1 MMYTPDPAFFHS
13 RTSIPMMMMMMMT
26 MVVVV
31 VVVVVMMMMMMIKNN
46 NSWRKPAN
54 EIISNDSAS
63 FLLVML

>member
-1 MMYTPDPAFFHS
+1 MMYTPDPASFHS

-26 MVVVV
+26 MMVVV
-31 VVVVVMMMMMMIKNN
+31 MMMMMIKNN

>member
-1 MMYTPDPAFFHS
+1 MYTPDPASFHS
-13 RTSIPMMMMMMMT
+13 RTSIPMMTMMT
-26 MVVVV
+26 MMVVVV
-31 VVVVVMMMMMMIKNN
+31 MVVVVVMMMIMNN

>member
-1 MMYTPDPAFFHS
+1 MYTPDPASFHS
-13 RTSIPMMMMMMMT
+13 RTSIPMMMMMMTM

-31 VVVVVMMMMMMIKNN
+31 MVVGVVMMMIMNN

>member
-1 MMYTPDPAFFHS
+1 MMYTPDPASFHS
-13 RTSIPMMMMMMMT
+13 RTSIPMMMMM
-26 MVVVV
+26 VVVV
-31 VVVVVMMMMMMIKNN
+31 VVVVMVMMMMMMMIKNN

>member
-1 MMYTPDPAFFHS
+1 MMYTPDPASFHS
-13 RTSIPMMMMMMMT
+13 RTSIPKKMMMMMMT
-26 MVVVV
+26 MMMVVMM
-31 VVVVVMMMMMMIKNN
+31 MMMMMMIKNN